1 MSRPT
6 VPHCK
11 DCRYLHSIG
20 VYGTRGHCRSNHFC
34 KLKHMMNDWLTWFIS
49 LIRTAVNWMSQM
61 YIFDVSLIAIIVAIF
76 LMGVTL
82 RALLYK
88 A

>member
-1 MSRPT
+1 
-6 VPHCK
+6 
-11 DCRYLHSIG
+11 
-20 VYGTRGHCRSNHFC
+20 
-34 KLKHMMNDWLTWFIS
+34 MNDWLAWFIS

-61 YIFDVSLIAIIVAIF
+61 YIFDVPLIAFIVAVF

-82 RALLYK
+82 RALVYK